1 MRHRFSIYM
10 KRSLAALYF
19 FWFLLQLG
27 FLFYSNESEDNN
39 LFWPFI
45 PEEESMR
52 NTYGLTEFLVYTG
65 VPLVVALVISLFT
78 AKKYEEETERP
89 QNNHRHETYLGA
101 LLREKLRAEEL
112 QQELNTLRNQ
122 PVSHEKIKE
131 LKADLEKFNSHGIN
145 QWLVNA
151 ELKKKYKEDL
161 DTHT

>member
-112 QQELNTLRNQ
+112 QQELNALRNQ
-122 PVSHEKIKE
+122 PVNHEKIKE